1 MPILHFQIN
10 ARRRTPEGAVVPVS
24 PTSALHEQ
32 GPLVRV
38 SITLE
43 ENFAQTVVQSGLQL
57 PGPVVGWG
65 LIDTGVSHT
74 CIDEA
79 AARRMGLP
87 VIDVVG
93 IASASEAE
101 VQRNVYPVQV
111 EVVGFPI
118 DCKRHEPSAR
128 NSKGRTTSPFSAGT
142 CSNSVRSSTMDR
154 PARSRFPLRD
164 LG

>member
-1 MPILHFQIN
+1 VPILHFQIN
-10 ARRRTPEGAVVPVS
+10 ARRRTPEGAVVSVS
-24 PTSALHEQ
+24 PASALHEQ

-57 PGPVVGWG
+57 PGPLVGWG
-65 LIDTGVSHT
+65 LIDTGASHT

-101 VQRNVYPVQV
+101 VQRNVYPIQV

-118 DCKRHEPSAR
+118 RLQAPRAIGAELEGQGYIALL
-128 NSKGRTTSPFSAGT
+128 GRDVLQLCTIFYNGPAGEIT
-142 CSNSVRSSTMDR
+142 LST
-154 PARSRFPLRD
+154 
-164 LG
+164 